1 MASIYIYKYNNDF
14 NGIVKKEDTLAA
26 YGNPLYSEAQVNF
39 NPNDGANTVF
49 VAGRNNHSYLGG
61 GDYLIY
67 SEDNSSITSR
77 WFIIEDTR
85 TRLGQA
91 QLTLLRDVMVDYN
104 DSILNSTC
112 FINKGY
118 VPQTSPFI
126 FNNENMGFNQ
136 IKKSET
142 LLKNK
147 LGTPWVVAYLSRYDG
162 EGNYNSF
169 KGSFKSAALDKVDY
183 TLNSLDDYKYNTAG
197 ARGYRYVNT
206 LPAFTTFYNANSK
219 GYITYATSPAEIV
232 NTEFSSTV
240 TGPTVTKPIDVPA
253 SVYNDIK
260 ASYDA
265 GVELNP
271 NLDNLPWNTYT
282 TTGTQAGADLL
293 AAENGKIIKVGDKYY
308 RIRINYGTVDISAIS
323 GIWGISVP
331 STSALGMT
339 MTSKFFPSDNPIVSG
354 TPNHLVK
361 VPNSVPNIT
370 ISYLQVDRA
379 SLNYEITY
387 DGTYTRDAVYEII
400 GTPLYNVTFNIDST
414 TPFTH
419 DGDIGLE
426 WFQDIANRY
435 RASGYCMDVQI
446 VPYAPIDTTDISSE
460 KYFLCGGT
468 LTNAAAIGFKFPTSS
483 FTVANTVS
491 IPLRDDKKIGNE
503 CDLFRF
509 CSPNGVGDFDFNPYK
524 NGGFASFEADVTLLP
539 INPYIKIHPIWN
551 NLYGNGSIE
560 DFRGLICGGDF
571 SIGNTSNEWLT
582 YQQQNKFYQDIF
594 NRDIESQE
602 VNNNITREREK
613 WQVAT
618 GAIGGV
624 LSGATA
630 GGLIGG
636 SAGIIGSVIGG
647 ALGGAASLA
656 GGMKDI
662 ELNERQRSEAIELQK
677 DQFGYQ
683 LGTIKARTTQ
693 LSKTTAF
700 NINNKYFPYVEYWT
714 CTEEEVEALKN
725 KIKYNGMT
733 VGVIGKLSDYIG
745 QEQTFVQAQLIEID
759 IMDDTHVAA
768 VIARKLSQ
776 GVRI

>member
-1 MASIYIYKYNNDF
+1 MASIYIYKYNNYF
-14 NGIVKKEDTLAA
+14 NRIVKKEDDLSS
-26 YGNPLYSEAQVNF
+26 YGSPIYSEAQVNF
-39 NPNDGANTVF
+39 HPNDGVNTTYISGRANK
-49 VAGRNNHSYLGG
+49 SYNGG

-67 SEDNSSITSR
+67 SEDNTSITSR
-77 WFIIEDTR
+77 WFIIEDSR
-85 TRLGQA
+85 TRLGQS
-91 QLTLLRDVMVDYN
+91 QLQLYRDVMVDYN
-104 DSILNSTC
+104 ESILNSTC

-118 VPQTSPFI
+118 VQQTSPLI

-136 IKKSET
+136 IKQSET

-162 EGNYNSF
+162 EGNYNEF
-169 KGSFKSAALDKVDY
+169 KGSFKSAALYETDY
-183 TLNSLDDYKYNTAG
+183 TLNSLEDYKYNTAG

-206 LPAFTTFYNANSK
+206 LPTFTTFYNANSK
-219 GYITYATSPAEIV
+219 GYITYATSPTEIV

-293 AAENGKIIKVGDKYY
+293 AAENGKIIKVGDAYY

-370 ISYLQVDRA
+370 ISYIKLDN
-379 SLNYEITY
+379 SGLSYDIKY
-387 DGTYTRDAVYEII
+387 DGTYTTDAVYEII
-400 GTPLYNVTFNIDST
+400 GTPLYDITFDISGT
-414 TPFTH
+414 SFVH

-435 RASGYCMDVQI
+435 KASGYCMDVQI
-446 VPYAPIDTTDISSE
+446 VPYAPIDTTDVSSRAR
-460 KYFLCGGT
+460 LWCGGT
-468 LTNAAAIGFKFPTSS
+468 SAMDSKAIGFKFPSSS
-483 FTVANTVS
+483 FTVANTVN
-491 IPLRDDKKIGNE
+491 IPLRDNKKIGNE
-503 CDLFRF
+503 CDLFRL

-539 INPYIKIHPIWN
+539 INPYIKIHPIWDE
-551 NLYGNGSIE
+551 LYGNGSIE

-582 YQQQNKFYQDIF
+582 YQQQNKYYQDIF
-594 NRDIESQE
+594 NRNIESQE
-602 VNNNITREREK
+602 VNNNITRERER
-613 WQVAT
+613 WEVAT
-618 GAIGGV
+618 GTVQGTITGM
-624 LSGATA
+624 
-630 GGLIGG
+630 
-636 SAGIIGSVIGG
+636 
-647 ALGGAASLA
+647 LGGAAVGGIAGGIVGAAVGGGTSLA
-656 GGMKDI
+656 GGLKDI
-662 ELNERQRSEAIELQK
+662 ELNERQRSESIQLQK

-683 LGTIKARTTQ
+683 LGTVKARTTQ

-714 CTEEEVEALKN
+714 CTDTEVEALKN

-733 VGVIGKLSDYIG
+733 VGVVDTLKKYIG
-745 QEQTFVQAQLIEID
+745 NEQTFIQAQLIEID
-759 IMDDTHVAA
+759 ITDDSHIAN
-768 VIARKLSQ
+768 VIAKNLSE

>member
-1 MASIYIYKYNNDF
+1 MALSNIYLLQYNNYF
-14 NGIVKKEDTLAA
+14 NRKVKRLATV
-26 YGNPLYSEAQVNF
+26 SEYIAKAIHVTPNASF
-39 NPNDGANTVF
+39 NPNDGVTAQHVI
-49 VAGRNNHSYLGG
+49 NNGIAC
-61 GDYLIY
+61 DYCVVTNQSDTEI
-67 SEDNSSITSR
+67 ESR
-77 WFIIEDTR
+77 WFVVESAR
-85 TRLGQA
+85 TRNGQY
-91 QLTLLRDVMVDYN
+91 QYTLYRDVFADYLDN
-104 DSILNSTC
+104 IKESTC
-112 FINKGY
+112 FVNKGY
-118 VPQTSPFI
+118 VPQTSPLI

-136 IKKSET
+136 IKQSET

-169 KGSFKSAALDKVDY
+169 KGTFKSAALDKVDY

-197 ARGYRYVNT
+197 ARGYRYINT
-206 LPAFTTFYNANSK
+206 LPIFTTFYNANSK
-219 GYITYATSPAEIV
+219 GYITYAVNPAEIV

-323 GIWGISVP
+323 GIWGISVQ

-379 SLNYEITY
+379 SLTYEITY

-468 LTNAAAIGFKFPTSS
+468 LTNATAIGFKFPTSS
-483 FTVANTVS
+483 FTVANTVN
-491 IPLRDDKKIGNE
+491 IPLRDNKKIGNE
-503 CDLFRF
+503 CDLFRL
-509 CSPNGVGDFDFNPYK
+509 CSPNGIGNFDFNPYK

-539 INPYIKIHPIWN
+539 INPYIKVHPIWN
-551 NLYGNGSIE
+551 ELYGNGSIE
-560 DFRGLICGGDF
+560 DYRGLICGGDF

-582 YQQQNKFYQDIF
+582 YQQQNKYYQDIF
-594 NRDIESQE
+594 NRNIESQE

-613 WQVAT
+613 WDVAT
-618 GAIGGV
+618 GILGGAV
-624 LSGATA
+624 SSGT
-630 GGLIGG
+630 
-636 SAGIIGSVIGG
+636 GG
-647 ALGGAASLA
+647 ALVGGIPGAIAGAVVGAGASAAA
-656 GGMKDI
+656 GIKDI
-662 ELNERQRSEAIELQK
+662 ELNERQRSEAIQLQK

-683 LGTIKARTTQ
+683 LGTVKARTTQ

-714 CTEEEVEALKN
+714 CTDEEVEALKN

-733 VGVIGKLSDYIG
+733 IGIIGKLKDFINAN
-745 QEQTFVQAQLIEID
+745 EETFVQASLIEID
-759 IMDDTHVAA
+759 ITDDTHLANA
-768 VIARKLSQ
+768 IARNLSE
-776 GVRI
+776 GIRI

>member
-26 YGNPLYSEAQVNF
+26 YGNPIYSEAQVNF

-67 SEDNSSITSR
+67 SENNISITSR
-77 WFIIEDTR
+77 WFIIEDSR

-104 DSILNSTC
+104 QSIINSTC

-162 EGNYNSF
+162 EGKYNKF
-169 KGSFKSAALDKVDY
+169 TGSFKSAALDKVDY
-183 TLNSLDDYKYNTAG
+183 TLNSLSEYKYNTVG
-197 ARGYRYVNT
+197 SMGYRYVNT
-206 LPAFTTFYNANSK
+206 LPSFNTFYTVGNS
-219 GYITYATSPAEIV
+219 GYITYLSSPTTISTVDTSPLLQ
-232 NTEFSSTV
+232 
-240 TGPTVTKPIDVPA
+240 GPSVTKVVDTPA
-253 SVYNDIK
+253 SAYNSIK
-260 ASYDA
+260 AVYDA
-265 GVELNP
+265 GVELDP
-271 NLDNLPWNTYT
+271 NQDNLPWNTYT
-282 TTGTQAGADLL
+282 YTGTQAGADLL
-293 AAENGKIIKVGDKYY
+293 AAENGKIIKVGTKYY
-308 RIRINYGTVDISAIS
+308 RIRVNHGTADISYVV
-323 GIWGISVP
+323 GMWGRAVEP
-331 STSALGMT
+331 NSALGME
-339 MTSKFFPSDNPIVSG
+339 MTSKFFPSDNPIISG
-354 TPNHLVK
+354 TPNLLVNL
-361 VPNSVPNIT
+361 PTTIPNIT
-370 ISYLQVDRA
+370 ISYMEVDKA
-379 SLNYEITY
+379 LVNYNITY

-400 GTPLYNVTFNIDST
+400 GTPLNNITFTINGT
-414 TPFTH
+414 TQFSH

-435 RASGYCMDVQI
+435 KASGYCMDVQI
-446 VPYAPIDTTDISSE
+446 VPYAPIDTTDISSQA
-460 KYFLCGGT
+460 YFLCGDKLET
-468 LTNAAAIGFKFPTSS
+468 AVAIGFKFPSSS
-483 FTVANTVS
+483 FTVANTVN

-503 CDLFRF
+503 CDLFRL
-509 CSPNGVGDFDFNPYK
+509 CSPNGIGNFDFNPYK

-539 INPYIKIHPIWN
+539 INPYIKVHPIWN
-551 NLYGNGSIE
+551 ELYGNGSIE
-560 DFRGLICGGDF
+560 DYRGLICGGDF

-582 YQQQNKFYQDIF
+582 YQQQQKFYQDIF
-594 NRDIESQE
+594 NRNIDSQE
-602 VNNNITREREK
+602 INNNITRERER

-618 GAIGGV
+618 GAISGTVTGAIGGGMLGPV
-624 LSGATA
+624 GAIA
-630 GGLIGG
+630 GG
-636 SAGIIGSVIGG
+636 II
-647 ALGGAASLA
+647 GGAASAA
-656 GGMKDI
+656 GGVKDI

-714 CTEEEVEALKN
+714 CTDEEVAALKN

-733 VGVIGKLSDYIG
+733 VGVIGKLGDYIG
-745 QEQTFVQAQLIEID
+745 QEQTFIQAQLIEID
-759 IMDDTHVAA
+759 IMDDTHIAA